1 MNKKNRALSLLL
13 VFAMALLLIP
23 PFGITASAAY
33 TFSGGIV
40 IIDEALVA
48 AEGNEFI
55 IENGVFSVTVIGD
68 VDVSIIFN
76 NVTIDRSADSAGTNV
91 AGIHTAG
98 QRLYNNG
105 WTNHP
110 NNNNNAYYVPTC
122 PFLITGGA
130 SVTARFDG
138 NCTFKAGSNGW
149 YATNNNNLQ
158 RADETHCGY
167 AGIQVDSG
175 ASLTISSAQ
184 NLSAYGAYQMA
195 STDENYVNA
204 VKNSQTVKDSSGNV
218 ITVGDGVF
226 DIDDIIAYN
235 SKPFK
240 SPGAS
245 TNPTYRTGTD
255 GYGAPKDSNA
265 STHCGGA
272 GIGGGTTYN
281 ATTSSSKAYTAGT
294 PGTIII
300 NTGNI
305 TAIGGHTAAGIGGGL
320 NGAATSSKIEI
331 NGGNITAVAGRWA
344 AAIGD
349 GDSISGNTST
359 KFDVSNNNSYEIII
373 NGGTINAYGGLSAS
387 AIGTT
392 DEITNKGNTE
402 DSALSIT
409 ITGGTITAQSGE
421 SYDGG
426 TTSTAA
432 IGAGNGTDMLD
443 NQITIYS
450 AAKIVASSFSNYAIS
465 NYGTDATGAKIPSV
479 NIDPEG
485 YVYLVRFDDIA
496 AERTFKIYAIHK
508 NANGHFMYVPTVAS
522 DMADGTVNNAT
533 NSYYYAYD
541 PGHIASNGENIG
553 GFYLVDSDG
562 ANVVPADYATNPNN
576 YIFDEDSNRYYP
588 IMIPSL
594 SAYYDVGTVIETIT
608 VPGNYKAVAITL
620 PNPEVYGGSYVLE
633 VPLSN
638 NADDK
643 MYALLEKDLPGVTSG
658 MLSSGESVSDTH
670 FTAGENPPAESNI
683 KPNIIVDGTAKPF
696 TNLSVGVYN
705 KEGVAQPSLI
715 TSFVETVYGY
725 TIYVPNETEKFW
737 LDFSFDTQY
746 INEDK
751 QNVTAKLS
759 LLTVN
764 GVNMLPANADGHVRL
779 ENVDFGTSDRADIW
793 IKKTDTAAGSTK
805 TISYK
810 ITLIIKDKYSF
821 LLNLEALDKVYDG
834 IPVDPSFKALI
845 DGEAT
850 TNTKLEPNSVTTTY
864 GSGNSA
870 LDNSKTV
877 SVNGYGITYRVNS
890 ISFTTATGRATY
902 NATFTYGR
910 NTATYGFYVDN
921 QGTLDFSN
929 STDQTLAISNNR
941 RVRITDTGDGKIKLE
956 YQTKSGNSWYAD
968 DSKSVT
974 LNTTASITSPPLSG
988 LTVLDSN
995 ISATEQELKQKLEQN
1010 KTVSESATITYNE
1023 TGTSIYSVKLNDSD
1037 AATYSVSY
1045 TSSCNVKV
1053 TVTASGG
1060 KNYTDMMTP
1069 EEKEAVVYTFYQDE
1083 DGDGVYEKSLGTER
1097 PKNAGL
1103 YKIVATLDAAK
1114 YEAEGSLEFEISK
1127 KEIHIVAIENWLKY
1141 VTNEEIKDYDG
1152 VIFNPGQIYFEG
1164 VVSGESVALEAGAS
1178 FGYVDTGNAGY
1189 ADDVNYNDQKI
1200 RITTPELD
1208 TASQVNYIL
1217 VGVVDNVC
1225 YVPGQIAY
1233 STIGAIFR
1241 KAADI
1246 PNTSLWRKY
1255 YPVDESSN
1263 LNWLTSDGAFKDS
1276 RVDYHSPVPNGA
1288 NDGNKFG
1295 GGTVGI
1301 HREYV
1306 KLRTTGDTSARY
1318 SIDIEFGAMQ
1328 YQYTKRVWNVNTG
1341 EYEAVE
1347 GESKWTGN
1355 NGTNNAVT
1363 VTNRSNSQI
1372 YYKVEFEIDFMY
1384 AAITEGAD
1392 SGIRAAMFD
1401 TNGALVAGTQVGGNI
1416 TSTSGKSEEPHV
1428 LLSAEPD
1435 DPTKVG
1441 KARSQ
1446 TFLLV
1451 LSGVPSSIT
1460 EGNTLTYTNV
1470 GSVTVEI
1477 IELTP

>member
-23 PFGITASAAY
+23 SFGITASAAH
-33 TFSGGIV
+33 TIDSGV
-40 IIDEALVA
+40 VVIDEAFV
-48 AEGNEFI
+48 ETYGTEYI

-76 NVTIDRSADSAGTNV
+76 NVQIDRSNDETGTNI
-91 AGIHTAG
+91 AGIYAAG
-98 QRLYNNG
+98 QRLN
-105 WTNHP
+105 WTRDNTS
-110 NNNNNAYYVPTC
+110 YYVPTC

-138 NCTFKAGSNGW
+138 NCTFKAGSNVW

-158 RADETHCGY
+158 RARRDYYCGY

-195 STDENYVNA
+195 STDENYVND
-204 VKNSQTVKDSSGNV
+204 VLDGVTVKDVDGNV

-226 DIDDIIAYN
+226 DIQDIIAYN

-240 SPGAS
+240 SPRVYNGY
-245 TNPTYRTGTD
+245 NYTYTYLTGEN
-255 GYGAPKDSNA
+255 GYGAPEYSNA

-281 ATTSSSKAYTAGT
+281 ATTSSGTDYTAGT

-349 GDSISGNTST
+349 GDSISGGTST

-373 NGGTINAYGGLSAS
+373 NGGTVNAYGGLSAS

-421 SYDGG
+421 SYDGKE
-426 TTSTAA
+426 SYTAA

-443 NQITIYS
+443 NHITIYS
-450 AAKIVASSFSNYAIS
+450 AAKIVSSSFSQYSIS
-465 NYGTDATGAKIPSV
+465 NYGTKKDIPSV

-485 YVYLVRFDDIA
+485 YVYLVRFNSIA
-496 AERTFKIYAIHK
+496 DERTFKIYAIHK

-522 DMADGTVNNAT
+522 DMADGTVNNAI

-541 PGHIASNGENIG
+541 PGHVSSDGTRIG
-553 GFYLVDSDG
+553 DFYLVDKDG
-562 ANVVPADYATNPNN
+562 ANVIPSDYADKPDD
-576 YIFDEDSNRYYP
+576 YRYDEDTKRYYP
-588 IMIPSL
+588 TTIPAV
-594 SAYYDVGTVIETIT
+594 SAYYDTETIIEEIT

-620 PNPEVYGGSYVLE
+620 PNPNEYGGSYVLE
-633 VPLSN
+633 VPQASGNPIYVL
-638 NADDK
+638 
-643 MYALLEKDLPGVTSG
+643 MQKDHPGVTSG
-658 MLSSGESVSDTH
+658 EVENASQTH
-670 FTAGENPPAESNI
+670 YSAGSNPPSEANST
-683 KPNIIVDGTAKPF
+683 PNITIDGTARPF
-696 TNLSVGVYN
+696 TDLDVGIY
-705 KEGVAQPSLI
+705 EGGAEQPTLI
-715 TSFVETVYGY
+715 PEFTDTVYGY
-725 TIYVPNETEKFW
+725 TFYVPHGTERFW
-737 LDFSFDTQY
+737 LKFSFDSSYTDEY
-746 INEDK
+746 GNA
-751 QNVTAKLS
+751 VSAKLI
-759 LLTVN
+759 LLTLDGADQGFDPNASSVSLSDLN
-764 GVNMLPANADGHVRL
+764 IGSDGKANV
-779 ENVDFGTSDRADIW
+779 W
-793 IKKTDTAAGSTK
+793 IKKTDTTIASGSTK
-805 TISYK
+805 TVSYK
-810 ITLIIKDKYSF
+810 VTIVVKDKYAF
-821 LLNLEALDKVYDG
+821 LLNVDALDKIYDG
-834 IPVDPSFKALI
+834 NPVEPSFTALLE
-845 DGEAT
+845 GAGYST
-850 TNTKLEPNSVTTTY
+850 TVEKGALTTTY
-864 GSGNSA
+864 SPKDTDSDGARGSLSLSYWYTSYTVYYTISNVSIDENGTVTYTVTFTCNNSYTQDYTFTVDKDGNVRFTS
-870 LDNSKTV
+870 
-877 SVNGYGITYRVNS
+877 GIVILGDFGNNYRVQITNTGSAIRLQLQQYQWSWGENWNDSGDPQTLNLTASVTHSLIDSTDLSGAEQALKDRIQANGTTLESTTVYGYEEGGKAVYSVTLGS
-890 ISFTTATGRATY
+890 ISDTY
-902 NATFTYGR
+902 NATYTSTGNAMVTVSYS
-910 NTATYGFYVDN
+910 
-921 QGTLDFSN
+921 QGTNL
-929 STDQTLAISNNR
+929 T
-941 RVRITDTGDGKIKLE
+941 
-956 YQTKSGNSWYAD
+956 
-968 DSKSVT
+968 SK
-974 LNTTASITSPPLSG
+974 
-988 LTVLDSN
+988 
-995 ISATEQELKQKLEQN
+995 
-1010 KTVSESATITYNE
+1010 
-1023 TGTSIYSVKLNDSD
+1023 
-1037 AATYSVSY
+1037 
-1045 TSSCNVKV
+1045 
-1053 TVTASGG
+1053 
-1060 KNYTDMMTP
+1060 MTQ
-1069 EEKEAVVYTFYQDE
+1069 EEKDAITYTFYEDS
-1083 DGDGVYEKSLGTER
+1083 DGDGVYETSLGTQA
-1097 PKNAGL
+1097 PKNAGR
-1103 YKIVATLDAAK
+1103 YIVMAFLEASK
-1114 YEAEGSLEFEISK
+1114 YEAEGSANFVISK
-1127 KEIHIVAIENWLKY
+1127 KEINLIAIANWLKY
-1141 VTNEEIKDYDG
+1141 VTTSELVSYDG
-1152 VIFNPGQIYFEG
+1152 VIAEPGDIYFEG
-1164 VVSGESVALEAGAS
+1164 VISGETVALQAGAS
-1178 FGYVDTGNAGY
+1178 FGYVDTGNPGY

-1200 RITTPELD
+1200 KITNTVLNS
-1208 TASQVNYIL
+1208 ASQVNYTL
-1217 VGVVDNVC
+1217 TGVVDGVC

-1233 STIGAIFR
+1233 SSSGTLFR
-1241 KAADI
+1241 KEGS
-1246 PNTSLWRKY
+1246 NTSLWRKF
-1255 YPVDESSN
+1255 YPVEETDY
-1263 LNWLTSDGAFKDS
+1263 LTWITSDGAFTDS

-1306 KLRTTGDTSARY
+1306 KLRTTGDTSERY

-1341 EYEAVE
+1341 EYEGVE

-1372 YYKVEFEIDFMY
+1372 YYKVEFKIDFMY

-1392 SGIRAAMFD
+1392 SGIRAALFD
-1401 TNGALVAGTQVGGNI
+1401 TNDALVAGKLDGEKI
-1416 TSTSGKSEEPHV
+1416 TSTSGESKAQT
-1428 LLSAEPD
+1428 LLSAEPS

-1441 KARSQ
+1441 EAQSQ